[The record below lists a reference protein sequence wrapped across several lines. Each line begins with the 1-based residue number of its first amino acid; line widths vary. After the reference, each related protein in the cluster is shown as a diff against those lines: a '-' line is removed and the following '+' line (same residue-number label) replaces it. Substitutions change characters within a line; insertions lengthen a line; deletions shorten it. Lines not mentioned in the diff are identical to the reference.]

1 MSKTRLS
8 ARPAPKGGKR
18 VCRRLVA
25 VLLQLAVALSAA
37 TAAAESD
44 FEGTT
49 EGKRYIPVEDTRRQ
63 ERILRNLAAELIA
76 KGRPDEALNV
86 LLSLEALRPK
96 DRELQIAI
104 AQTEVR
110 LGRYDDAADRLK
122 ALGER
127 HPDWARPRV
136 ELALAY
142 EAAGRL
148 AAARAVLIEELGRA
162 PPPTVRRN
170 LESRIRAIED
180 RMPFIGRFSIGVI
193 PDSNITDGTH
203 NSSVE
208 FLGLPFQVNDDAKAR
223 SGVRAD
229 VAIGGTM
236 RTAWRQNTRLLAS
249 IDLEHSQPLTKAGT
263 PATNAR
269 LSMAAMARGTKWRML
284 TGIAVQPFIRNGE
297 LDRREYSWF
306 ATAGRHLAGPVGI
319 GGSLVLTNGEYAT
332 NADRDFAQWET
343 AIGPR
348 VSLGRSAVVQLAGI
362 FGRRN
367 AEADVYSYDR
377 LGGSA
382 KLLAVPG
389 NGYRFM
395 IAGAVIR
402 DRYQEIAFGFDRLQK
417 DLITV
422 ATARLLKGNTVI
434 GGFSPSIGVGY
445 SNVRSSLDIYDKR
458 GYSIELGLA
467 RPY

>member
-1 MSKTRLS
+1 MSGLRLC
-8 ARPAPKGGKR
+8 GY
-18 VCRRLVA
+18 LFA
-25 VLLQLAVALSAA
+25 VLVQLAVAFSAA
-37 TAAAESD
+37 VAESG

-49 EGKRYIPVEDTRRQ
+49 ENRRYIPVEDPRRQ
-63 ERILRNLAAELIA
+63 EQILRRLAADLIA
-76 KGRPDEALNV
+76 KGKSGEALNV
-86 LLSLEALRPK
+86 LLSLEALRPE
-96 DRELQIAI
+96 DRDLQIVI

-110 LGRYDDAADRLK
+110 LGRYDAAANRLK

-142 EAAGRL
+142 EAAGKL
-148 AAARAVLIEELGRA
+148 ADARAVLIDELGRN

-170 LESRIRAIED
+170 LEGRIRAIED
-180 RMPFIGRFSIGVI
+180 RMSFVGRFSIGVI
-193 PDSNITDGTH
+193 PDSNITEGTH

-208 FLGLPFQVNDDAKAR
+208 FLGLPFQVNDDAKAK

-229 VAIGGTM
+229 IAIGGTV

-263 PATNAR
+263 PTTNAR
-269 LSMAAMARGTKWRML
+269 LAMATMARGPKWSLL

-306 ATAGRHLAGPVGI
+306 ATTGRHLAGPVGI
-319 GGSLVLTNGEYAT
+319 GGSLTLTKGAYAT

-343 AIGPR
+343 TFGPQ
-348 VSLGRSAVVQLAGI
+348 VAVGRSAVMQFAGI
-362 FGRRN
+362 LGRRG
-367 AEADVYSYDR
+367 AEVDTFSYDR
-377 LGGSA
+377 HGGSA
-382 KLLAVPG
+382 RLVVVPG

-395 IAGAVIR
+395 LAGAVVR
-402 DRYQEIAFGFDRLQK
+402 DRYEEIAFGFDRLRK

-422 ATARLLKGNTVI
+422 ATARLVKGNTVI
-434 GGFSPSIGVGY
+434 GGFSPSVGVGY
-445 SNVRSSLDIYDKR
+445 SEVRSSIDIHDKR

>member
-1 MSKTRLS
+1 MSGLRLC
-8 ARPAPKGGKR
+8 GY
-18 VCRRLVA
+18 LFA
-25 VLLQLAVALSAA
+25 VLVQLAGAFSAA
-37 TAAAESD
+37 TAESL
-44 FEGTT
+44 FEGAT
-49 EGKRYIPVEDTRRQ
+49 ENKRYIPVEDPRRQ
-63 ERILRNLAAELIA
+63 EHILRRLAADLIA
-76 KGRPDEALNV
+76 KGKPGEALNV
-86 LLSLEALRPK
+86 LLSLEAVRPE
-96 DRELQIAI
+96 DRDLQVVI

-110 LGRYDDAADRLK
+110 LGRYDAAASRLK

-148 AAARAVLIEELGRA
+148 ADARTVLVDELGRN
-162 PPPTVRRN
+162 PPSTIRRN

-193 PDSNITDGTH
+193 PDSNVTDGTH
-203 NSSVE
+203 NSTVE
-208 FLGLPFQVNDDAKAR
+208 FLGLPFQVNDDAKAK

-229 VAIGGTM
+229 IAIGGTT
-236 RTAWRQNTRLLAS
+236 RTAWRQDTRLLAS

-269 LSMAAMARGTKWRML
+269 LAMAALARGMKWRLL
-284 TGIAVQPFIRNGE
+284 TGVAVQPFAQKGE

-306 ATAGRHLAGPVGI
+306 AAAGRHLAGSLGL
-319 GGSLVLTNGEYAT
+319 GGSLVLTKGAYAM
-332 NADRDFAQWET
+332 NADRDFEQWEA

-348 VSLGRSAVVQLAGI
+348 MTLGQSVILQFDGI
-362 FGRRN
+362 LGQRN
-367 AEADVYSYDR
+367 AEVDIYSYDR
-377 LGGSA
+377 HGGSA
-382 KLLAVPG
+382 RLVVVPG
-389 NGYRFM
+389 NGYRIM
-395 IAGAVIR
+395 MGGAVIR

-422 ATARLLKGNTVI
+422 ATARLVNGNTVI

-445 SNVRSSLDIYDKR
+445 SEVRSSIDIHDKR